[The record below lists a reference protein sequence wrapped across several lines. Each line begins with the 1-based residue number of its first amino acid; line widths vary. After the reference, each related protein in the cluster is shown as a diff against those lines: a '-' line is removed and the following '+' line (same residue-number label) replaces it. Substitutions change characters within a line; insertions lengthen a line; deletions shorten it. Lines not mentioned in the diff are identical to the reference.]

1 MKNSDYSNKNILV
14 VSNNPFSE
22 TNNNG
27 KTLASLV
34 RDHPKDNVFQLYF
47 SEECPSFEVCN
58 NFFKISDLDIL
69 KRKNGNQVLVG
80 KQVNTEKKINGKN
93 NKISILTTI
102 KNNQFSRS
110 VRESI
115 WSLASFDKSSMFD
128 WIQDRNIDMVIFC
141 AGDSIF
147 AYEIVMS
154 IVERF
159 DTKLAV
165 YVTDDY
171 VLPRMNMSVFW
182 WLRRQIIMK
191 KMTTMI
197 GRADLFLTISNKMR
211 EKYETIF
218 KKDSLI
224 YYNNPENIFLE
235 GIHKDNERIE
245 LIYAGGFHYNRWK
258 VLHKI
263 AKSIEKYNNTAAKKA
278 FLSIYSNSIPNKK
291 ILDRLNIGAASQYL
305 GQLNSEEL
313 KIKLNEADV
322 LVHAE
327 AFDNRS
333 KASTMLSFSTKI
345 PEYLSLEKVVLAVGP
360 SEIASIDYLK
370 GDCNVV
376 MINEPL
382 EIESSIIAFL
392 ENRVG
397 NDSFRL
403 KNTVQKDINL
413 IAANLKQIL
422 LEVFEKK

>member
-34 RDHPKDNVFQLYF
+34 RDHPKENVFQLYF
-47 SEECPSFEVCN
+47 SEEYPSFEVCN

-80 KQVNTEKKINGKN
+80 REISTEKKTNIKN
-93 NKISILTTI
+93 DKISILTSI

-115 WSLASFDKSSMFD
+115 WNLASFDKSSMFD
-128 WIQDRNIDMVIFC
+128 WIEERNIDVVIFC

-147 AYEIVMS
+147 AYDIVMS
-154 IVERF
+154 IVKRYN
-159 DTKLAV
+159 TKLVV
-165 YVTDDY
+165 YITDDY
-171 VLPRMNMSVFW
+171 VLPRVNMSAFW

-191 KMTTMI
+191 KMKTTI

-211 EKYETIF
+211 EKYKAIF
-218 KKDSLI
+218 NKDSLI

-235 GIHKDNERIE
+235 GIYKENEKIE

-263 AKSIEKYNNTAAKKA
+263 AKSIEKYNDNATKKA
-278 FLSIYSNSIPNKK
+278 FLSVYSNSIPSKR
-291 ILDRLNIGAASQYL
+291 ILNRLNVNSASQYL

-313 KIKLNEADV
+313 KIKLNKADI
-322 LVHAE
+322 LVHVE
-327 AFDNRS
+327 AFDNKS

-345 PEYLSLEKVVLAVGP
+345 SEYIYLNKAILAVGP
-360 SEIASIDYLK
+360 SEVASIEYLSK
-370 GDCNVV
+370 IESTLLIDNINELDKKLSNFFAKNNISQSNVNDTNYLAPVNIATILCNVFSY
-376 MINEPL
+376 E
-382 EIESSIIAFL
+382 
-392 ENRVG
+392 
-397 NDSFRL
+397 
-403 KNTVQKDINL
+403 
-413 IAANLKQIL
+413 
-422 LEVFEKK
+422 

>member
-80 KQVNTEKKINGKN
+80 EEIHTEKKINGKN

-128 WIQDRNIDMVIFC
+128 WIKETNIDMIIFC

-147 AYEIVMS
+147 AYDIVMS
-154 IVERF
+154 IVERY

-165 YVTDDY
+165 YITDDY

-263 AKSIEKYNNTAAKKA
+263 AKSIEKYNNTATKKA

-291 ILDRLNIGAASQYL
+291 ILDKLNVNTASQYL

-345 PEYLSLEKVVLAVGP
+345 SEYISLNKAILAVGP
-360 SEIASIDYLK
+360 CEVASIEYLSKIKSTLLVNNIKELDKKLTNFFMKNNISKTHINDTNYLAPVNITTILSNIFDY
-370 GDCNVV
+370 
-376 MINEPL
+376 E
-382 EIESSIIAFL
+382 
-392 ENRVG
+392 
-397 NDSFRL
+397 
-403 KNTVQKDINL
+403 
-413 IAANLKQIL
+413 
-422 LEVFEKK
+422 